1 MNSLI
6 RIFFLLFLPIFF
18 WAGYSFYP
26 NNLQLLSYEL
36 PKMEKVELLS
46 YSVTH
51 QKQSHKSEQIVCKKE
66 IIVQNKNQAVG
77 ENEIEKTKGAIQ
89 VTSLVSNIQIEPN
102 EAKKQKIAID
112 LEDMLLENNTSQL
125 KVLVLGDSMGEGIAY
140 GLSQLKK
147 RYPIRY
153 KSFAKASTTTFYWN
167 SELLKNKEIENFAPD
182 IVLIALGTNE
192 WNGVGSATKLR
203 ILKIYNKLE
212 SMGLKSVW
220 VTPPVC
226 DANKFYE
233 MVYDVYGNHTYDSR
247 MINLPRGP
255 DKIHPTMK
263 GYITW
268 ADDILQA
275 VQVRQN

>member
-1 MNSLI
+1 MIFI
-6 RIFFLLFLPIFF
+6 RIFFLLFVPIFF
-18 WAGYSFYP
+18 WASYSFYP
-26 NNLQLLSYEL
+26 HTYLFSNYEL
-36 PKMEKVELLS
+36 PKMEKIELLG
-46 YSVTH
+46 YSLNH
-51 QKQSHKSEQIVCKKE
+51 QKQSLTIVANN
-66 IIVQNKNQAVG
+66 NKNNDLSFQNQQQ
-77 ENEIEKTKGAIQ
+77 ETIQ
-89 VTSLVSNIQIEPN
+89 VTSVVSSVQPEEEI
-102 EAKKQKIAID
+102 KKQKIAID
-112 LEDMLLENNTSQL
+112 LEENFSEDNSSKLL
-125 KVLVLGDSMGEGIAY
+125 KVLVIGDSMGEGIAY
-140 GLSQLKK
+140 GLGQLKK

-192 WNGVGSATKLR
+192 WNGVGSGTKLR

-212 SMGLKSVW
+212 SMGLRSVW

-226 DANKFYE
+226 DATKFYE
-233 MVYDVYGNHTYDSR
+233 MVYEVYGQHTYDSR
-247 MINLPRGP
+247 MLTLPRGP

-275 VQVRQN
+275 VQVRRN